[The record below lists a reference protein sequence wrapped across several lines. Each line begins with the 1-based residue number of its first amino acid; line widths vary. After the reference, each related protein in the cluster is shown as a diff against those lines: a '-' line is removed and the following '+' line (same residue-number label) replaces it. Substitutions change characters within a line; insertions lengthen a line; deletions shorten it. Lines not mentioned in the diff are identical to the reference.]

1 MHVLCGVIAITVV
14 ANGLLSYV
22 PGLDAVAFL
31 LGALPTWCFLCDALA
46 GGRAPGERLSAA
58 TWVTVGRGLAIS
70 LVAGFVFVPR
80 PAGLGAWLPG
90 ALYALAALGDW
101 IDGALARR
109 TGTTTKLG
117 ATLDVLTD
125 AVGLV
130 VAPLVAVRW
139 GRLPP
144 WYLALALAFPVFRA
158 GLRARHALGL
168 PVFPE
173 RLGPD
178 PRARLF
184 AGVQM
189 GVVAASLPPVLP
201 TALTWTAATLA
212 MFPTLALFAA
222 EWRLATRLVRISQVN
237 AHVRGHG
244 PSGPTRPPSRPG
256 RWRGRPRTQPP
267 SRPSV
272 ATR

>member
-1 MHVLCGVIAITVV
+1 MTPRVVFFSSMHVLCGVIAITLL
-14 ANGLLSYV
+14 ANGLPSYV
-22 PGLDAVAFL
+22 PGLDAVRFL
-31 LGALPTWCFLCDALA
+31 LGALPTWCFLSDALA
-46 GGRAPGERLSAA
+46 RGRAPGERLTGA
-58 TWVTVGRGLAIS
+58 TWITVCRGLLVS
-70 LVAGFVFVPR
+70 LVAGFVLVPR
-80 PAGLGAWLPG
+80 PAGPAAWLPG
-90 ALYALAALGDW
+90 VLYGLAALGDG

-109 TGTTTKLG
+109 TRSTTELG
-117 ATLDVLTD
+117 AALDVMTD
-125 AVGLV
+125 AVGLL
-130 VAPLVAVRW
+130 VAPLVAVLW

-144 WYLALALAFPVFRA
+144 WYLALALAYPAFRA
-158 GLRARHALGL
+158 GLRARRALGL

-222 EWRLATRLVRISQVN
+222 EWRLATRLGADADLR
-237 AHVRGHG
+237 AERLH
-244 PSGPTRPPSRPG
+244 
-256 RWRGRPRTQPP
+256 
-267 SRPSV
+267 
-272 ATR
+272 A